1 MSITRLLGL
10 TVAGTLLILGL
21 GLYLHGAGE
30 AAQAGSDSVKTGT
43 ASVPVSGETKG
54 HPAQLVTDEE
64 KRSVGD
70 VETFAGIEFVWIPP
84 GSFTMGDMNGDREE
98 QAVHRVTLT
107 RGFWMGKYLVTQ
119 AQWVAVMGHNPS
131 YRTDDPQRPVE
142 QVSWNDVQRFI
153 AKLNTE
159 QPGHDFRLPTEA
171 EWEYACRAGTET
183 KYYFGDDARL
193 LGEYAWHLGNSEGQT
208 HPVGQ
213 KLPNAWGLYD
223 MHGNVVELV
232 QDLHGPYE
240 SKNQTDPTGP
250 VSGTYRIR
258 RGGGYYYGA
267 DKHRSGNRRRVYMDF
282 ANNCLG
288 FRLVR

>member
-1 MSITRLLGL
+1 MTRSIGL
-10 TVAGTLLILGL
+10 TVAGALLILGL
-21 GLYLHGAGE
+21 GLNLHGAGE
-30 AAQAGSDSVKTGT
+30 AAQAGSDSVNAET
-43 ASVPVSGETKG
+43 ASGTVSGETRG
-54 HPAQLVTDEE
+54 RPAQSVADEE
-64 KRSVGD
+64 KRGVGD

-84 GSFTMGDMNGDREE
+84 GTFTMGDTNGDPDE

-119 AQWVAVMGHNPS
+119 AQWLAVMGGNPS

-153 AKLNTE
+153 TKLNTKH
-159 QPGHDFRLPTEA
+159 PGHDFRLPTEA
-171 EWEYACRAGTET
+171 EWEYACRAGAET
-183 KYYFGDDARL
+183 KYCFGNDARL
-193 LGEYAWHLGNSEGQT
+193 LGEYAWYYENSEGQT

-213 KLPNAWGLYD
+213 KRPNAWGLYD

-232 QDLHGPYE
+232 QDWCGPYE

-250 VSGTYRIR
+250 VSGKHRIR

-267 DKHRSGNRRRVYMDF
+267 DKHRSGNRRSVYMDF